1 MAETSC
7 PAVEEMLEVVKVVKV
22 VKLSSAGDWVS
33 RDKEAESSIKS
44 SGSSSSSSP
53 WTEVPA
59 SGGNGEGGRRDALAI
74 ERVMCCGTGASGLLK
89 VETGE
94 DSVESEAI
102 DCDGV
107 SGGVKDIMMNA

>member
-7 PAVEEMLEVVKVVKV
+7 PAVEEMLEVVKVVR
-22 VKLSSAGDWVS
+22 LSSAGDRVS

-59 SGGNGEGGRRDALAI
+59 SGGNGDGGRRDALAI
-74 ERVMCCGTGASGLLK
+74 ERVMRCETGASGLLK

-94 DSVESEAI
+94 DSVESGAI
-102 DCDGV
+102 DCGGV
-107 SGGVKDIMMNA
+107 SGGVTDIMMNA